1 MKKLVLPAMALA
13 ALALGTLAQV
23 GDAEAR
29 RGYRGGGGVAYR
41 GVAVRGPRGGV
52 AYRGAAVGRGYRGS
66 ATMVA
71 EATACRWQWAPS
83 VLLPSELQQRA
94 ATTATDIPL
103 TAIPP
108 TDTLPAI
115 LTSRH
120 ARGSRPERAA
130 DHGAVGLRCQFSPRP
145 CWGFLCSGAGHGR
158 DPGGTPGARGPGL
171 ATPRRRGHRTARR
184 RLPSSLP
191 ISRASRPGAPLRQST
206 ATHSTRAKSFSA
218 LARRRSGRAIRSR
231 AGCRNRR

>member
-13 ALALGTLAQV
+13 ALTLGTLAQV

-52 AYRGAAVGRGYRGS
+52 AYRGAAVGRGY
-66 ATMVA
+66 AVAAVTMVA

-94 ATTATDIPL
+94 ATTATAIPL
-103 TAIPP
+103 TAIQP

-115 LTSRH
+115 LTFRH
-120 ARGSRPERAA
+120 A
-130 DHGAVGLRCQFSPRP
+130 
-145 CWGFLCSGAGHGR
+145 SG
-158 DPGGTPGARGPGL
+158 
-171 ATPRRRGHRTARR
+171 
-184 RLPSSLP
+184 
-191 ISRASRPGAPLRQST
+191 
-206 ATHSTRAKSFSA
+206 
-218 LARRRSGRAIRSR
+218 
-231 AGCRNRR
+231 

>member
-52 AYRGAAVGRGYRGS
+52 AYRGVAVGRGYRGGYGYYGRQGYGVPL
-66 ATMVA
+66 AVG
-71 EATACRWQWAPS
+71 PS

-120 ARGSRPERAA
+120 A
-130 DHGAVGLRCQFSPRP
+130 
-145 CWGFLCSGAGHGR
+145 SG
-158 DPGGTPGARGPGL
+158 
-171 ATPRRRGHRTARR
+171 
-184 RLPSSLP
+184 
-191 ISRASRPGAPLRQST
+191 
-206 ATHSTRAKSFSA
+206 
-218 LARRRSGRAIRSR
+218 
-231 AGCRNRR
+231 